1 MNAAES
7 PIGSGGIQNNT
18 NNLDVNGCIDS
29 KHCEPLRIV
38 RQYINPAVYVESSVY
53 DMAPFRRSPVFLNYS
68 SDDEYIHKVVKV
80 KKCVCFTNPNHCPCH
95 PMQSNSEGDIDC
107 ECNEEKPL
115 YKDVRARS
123 LSSQVSLCSDT
134 DSKITV
140 KKYKKYQDELK
151 LSLPSTST
159 STLRYADDNQKEE
172 AYKNW
177 CARKDQEKKLKDEKE
192 SLVKEIKEREKE
204 LQLQQERENFKRW
217 LTRKKKEEE
226 KRKKEKEK
234 ELEDERMK
242 QELKEKRLQEN
253 ELNYQLWLKK
263 KEELYLERKIQE
275 HMKLLK
281 AEEEKQRRLYESVKA
296 YEEWLRVSKYKPKP
310 IPLNQGLQ
318 TLRSSVS
325 VTYVN
330 PTPWVPNIDLKPK
343 PASQ

>member
-1 MNAAES
+1 
-7 PIGSGGIQNNT
+7 
-18 NNLDVNGCIDS
+18 
-29 KHCEPLRIV
+29 
-38 RQYINPAVYVESSVY
+38 
-53 DMAPFRRSPVFLNYS
+53 MAPFRRSPVFLNYS

-95 PMQSNSEGDIDC
+95 PSQSNLGDIDY
-107 ECNEEKPL
+107 ECNEEKPFC
-115 YKDVRARS
+115 KETKTRS
-123 LSSQVSLCSDT
+123 LSSQVSLSSDT

-140 KKYKKYQDELK
+140 KNYKKYQDELK

-159 STLRYADDNQKEE
+159 STLRYTDDIQKEE
-172 AYKNW
+172 AYKSW
-177 CARKDQEKKLKDEKE
+177 CARKDQERKLKEEKE
-192 SLVKEIKEREKE
+192 LLRKEIKQRQRE

-217 LTRKKKEEE
+217 LSRKRKQEEERKKT
-226 KRKKEKEK
+226 KEK
-234 ELEDERMK
+234 ELEDEKMK
-242 QELKEKRLQEN
+242 QELREKRLQEN

-281 AEEEKQRRLYESVKA
+281 AEEEKQRRLQESVIA
-296 YEEWLRVSKYKPKP
+296 YEEWLRLAKYKPKP

-318 TLRSSVS
+318 TLRSAVS